1 MHFCQNYSAQD
12 EAQDSLNL
20 VTNGLD
26 WEREKRRSLK
36 NQQPLSEK

>member
-26 WEREKRRSLK
+26 WEREKL
-36 NQQPLSEK
+36 EKSTAAL